1 MNITME
7 NFNTKDVREILYHKT
22 TQAVL
27 LLDVIV
33 ELVGEQEQELKNTMP
48 EKEFKHLVTHL
59 NEWNDDC
66 RTLSDVDS
74 VEGLIDKHLE
84 MISGWMCGFAYFLT
98 EDVLEKMDIHSKYQY
113 RIAALLNVGNSLV
126 GEIKECMQVAVDNEK
141 DCEMGEIH

>member
-48 EKEFKHLVTHL
+48 E

-113 RIAALLNVGNSLV
+113 RIAALLNVGNALV
-126 GEIKECMQVAVDNEK
+126 GEIKECMQVAVDNKK
-141 DCEMGEIH
+141 DCEMSEIH